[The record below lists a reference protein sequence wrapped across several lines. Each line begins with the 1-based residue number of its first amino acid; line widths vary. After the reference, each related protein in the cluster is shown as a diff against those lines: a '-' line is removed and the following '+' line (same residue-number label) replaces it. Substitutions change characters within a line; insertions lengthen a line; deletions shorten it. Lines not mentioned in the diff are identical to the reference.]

1 MQKRRVRNQRL
12 QRIRMRTSLNSLGRR
27 PWSSKTKKTFPNGRT
42 RITKIGAPELTPDMK
57 MGVVPLL
64 KVEQN
69 EFTREMISVQWRD
82 LDPIDLW
89 VISPAGAKNP
99 PVILYL
105 YSYPDAND
113 RYKDNQ
119 FRQTYGYPLAAGT
132 PSKWQ
137 TSPRIS

>member
-1 MQKRRVRNQRL
+1 
-12 QRIRMRTSLNSLGRR
+12 
-27 PWSSKTKKTFPNGRT
+27 
-42 RITKIGAPELTPDMK
+42 

-119 FRQTYGYPLAAGT
+119 FRQTYGYPLAAGR